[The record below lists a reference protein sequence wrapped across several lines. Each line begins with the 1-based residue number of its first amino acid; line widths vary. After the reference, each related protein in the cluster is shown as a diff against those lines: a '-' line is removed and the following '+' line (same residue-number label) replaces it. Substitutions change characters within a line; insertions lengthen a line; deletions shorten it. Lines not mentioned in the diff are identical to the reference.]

1 MAARPACQSGG
12 GRNNLVG
19 LKPNWKAVW
28 PGAALVALTLLV
40 YLPALR
46 GGFVWDDD
54 SWTSNISG
62 LLWDFSG
69 LRAIWFQP
77 TALQQYYPL
86 SGTTF
91 WLDYQFWGFWTTPY
105 HVENV
110 VLHALAALLFWRLLL
125 RLGVPGAWLAAALF
139 ALHPVMVESAAWI
152 TERKNVLSL
161 VLFLGALLAYRRY
174 GEGVTRD
181 QCPVSGTDSIRSR
194 VTGHGS
200 PFYVLALVL
209 FLGALLAKTTT
220 FSLPAAML
228 LIGWWQRGRIRWRAD
243 VLPTLPFLALSMGLC
258 LVTAWL
264 EKHHV
269 GAQGPDF
276 DLTWPQRCLVAG
288 RVPWFY
294 LGKLLWPADLCFVY
308 ARWEPAAGVW
318 WQWLFPAAA
327 VGALAALWGLR
338 SRMGR
343 GPLTA
348 ALFYVGTLF
357 PLLGFLNAYG
367 MRYSFVWDHWVY
379 LPSLGIFALVAALV
393 VRAAEGLGKPGM
405 VYGFGAIVLPV
416 LGLLTWRQAGMYTDM
431 ETLWRTT
438 LAKNPEAWMAHNN
451 LGVCLFK
458 AGRLDEAM
466 DYFRKSVEL
475 KPSEA
480 TIHSDYGAALQRS
493 GKLDAG
499 EAEVRKA
506 LALAPN
512 LVTARINLAEIFQ
525 KRGRLNEA
533 LEEYKSVLQLAP
545 VSVPGRLRLADTLCQ
560 LGRPDEAIPYY
571 REVVGANPD
580 DTNAWIKLG
589 LALIEQGNFTTA
601 ESTFSTV
608 LKTDPKEAQAV
619 DGLGYALAMQGRV
632 DEAKARF
639 FESMRLDPQS
649 AYPHLHYA
657 MCLSAQ
663 RQGREAIQEYRKA
676 LELNDQLSMA
686 DNNLAWMLASHPD
699 PKIRNGRE
707 AVELG
712 ERACRLTD
720 NEQPFYLG
728 TLAAAYAEA
737 GRFNDA
743 VATAEKARDLARK
756 AGLEKL
762 AERNEQLLKLYRAGQ
777 PYREPAEVR
786 P

>member
-1 MAARPACQSGG
+1 MASNKAGVSPARKKPSGFIFP
-12 GRNNLVG
+12 G
-19 LKPNWKAVW
+19 LW
-28 PGAALVALTLLV
+28 PAALIGLLV
-40 YLPALR
+40 VIAYWPALR

-451 LGVCLFK
+451 LGDVLLK
-458 AGRLDEAM
+458 QGR
-466 DYFRKSVEL
+466 
-475 KPSEA
+475 
-480 TIHSDYGAALQRS
+480 I
-493 GKLDAG
+493 
-499 EAEVRKA
+499 
-506 LALAPN
+506 
-512 LVTARINLAEIFQ
+512 
-525 KRGRLNEA
+525 
-533 LEEYKSVLQLAP
+533 
-545 VSVPGRLRLADTLCQ
+545 
-560 LGRPDEAIPYY
+560 DEAISQVQQAIRLKPGYADGYNNLGAILYKQGWIDEAIRQYQEALRLNPDYADACYNLGNAFYKKGQIDEAIRQY
-571 REVVGANPD
+571 RETIRLRPD
-580 DTNAWIKLG
+580 YAKAYYNLG
-589 LALIEQGNFTTA
+589 TALGVKGQINEAISQFQEA
-601 ESTFSTV
+601 LR
-608 LKTDPKEAQAV
+608 LKPDFVEAQ
-619 DGLGYALAMQGRV
+619 
-632 DEAKARF
+632 
-639 FESMRLDPQS
+639 
-649 AYPHLHYA
+649 
-657 MCLSAQ
+657 
-663 RQGREAIQEYRKA
+663 
-676 LELNDQLSMA
+676 
-686 DNNLAWMLASHPD
+686 NNLAHALEIKNAS
-699 PKIRNGRE
+699 
-707 AVELG
+707 
-712 ERACRLTD
+712 
-720 NEQPFYLG
+720 
-728 TLAAAYAEA
+728 A
-737 GRFNDA
+737 GR
-743 VATAEKARDLARK
+743 
-756 AGLEKL
+756 
-762 AERNEQLLKLYRAGQ
+762 
-777 PYREPAEVR
+777 
-786 P
+786 

>member
-1 MAARPACQSGG
+1 M
-12 GRNNLVG
+12 G

-28 PGAALVALTLLV
+28 LGTLFFALTLLV

-62 LLWDFSG
+62 LLRDFSG

-105 HVENV
+105 HVENIL
-110 VLHALAALLFWRLLL
+110 LHALAALLFWRLLV

-161 VLFLGALLAYRRY
+161 VLFLGALLAYLRHAQ
-174 GEGVTRD
+174 GK
-181 QCPVSGTDSIRSR
+181 SR
-194 VTGHGS
+194 VESREPRAGS
-200 PFYVLALVL
+200 RSSTPDARRSTLFYALSLVL
-209 FLGALLAKTTT
+209 FLAALLAKTTA
-220 FSLPAAML
+220 FPLPAVIL
-228 LIGWWQRGRIRWRAD
+228 LLAWWQRGRIRWRAD
-243 VLPTLPFLALSMGLC
+243 VLPTLPFFALSMGLC

-269 GAQGPDF
+269 GAQGADF

-308 ARWEPAAGVW
+308 ARWEPDAGVW

-327 VGALAALWGLR
+327 VGVLAALWGLR

-379 LPSLGIFALVAALV
+379 LPSLGMFALVAALV

-416 LGLLTWRQAGMYTDM
+416 LGLLTWRQAGMYTDV

-438 LAKNPEAWMAHNN
+438 LAKNPEAWMAQNN
-451 LGVCLFK
+451 LG
-458 AGRLDEAM
+458 AW
-466 DYFRKSVEL
+466 YFARRM
-475 KPSEA
+475 PA
-480 TIHSDYGAALQRS
+480 
-493 GKLDAG
+493 
-499 EAEVRKA
+499 EAEVLYREALQLNPGYAEAYDNLGTALAAQGKLPEAIENFDRALQLRPGYAEGHYNLGIALASQGKWAEAIQQYEQALQIKPRYLDALNNLGTALAVQGKPVEAIQCFNRVLQLKPDSAGTRFNLGLALAGQGKSAEAMQHFQQA
-506 LALAPN
+506 LALA
-512 LVTARINLAEIFQ
+512 TA
-525 KRGRLNEA
+525 
-533 LEEYKSVLQLAP
+533 
-545 VSVPGRLRLADTLCQ
+545 
-560 LGRPDEAIPYY
+560 
-571 REVVGANPD
+571 
-580 DTNAWIKLG
+580 
-589 LALIEQGNFTTA
+589 QGNA
-601 ESTFSTV
+601 
-608 LKTDPKEAQAV
+608 P
-619 DGLGYALAMQGRV
+619 
-632 DEAKARF
+632 
-639 FESMRLDPQS
+639 
-649 AYPHLHYA
+649 
-657 MCLSAQ
+657 
-663 RQGREAIQEYRKA
+663 
-676 LELNDQLSMA
+676 
-686 DNNLAWMLASHPD
+686 
-699 PKIRNGRE
+699 
-707 AVELG
+707 
-712 ERACRLTD
+712 
-720 NEQPFYLG
+720 
-728 TLAAAYAEA
+728 LAAAIRARM
-737 GRFNDA
+737 GS
-743 VATAEKARDLARK
+743 VAPASV
-756 AGLEKL
+756 
-762 AERNEQLLKLYRAGQ
+762 Q
-777 PYREPAEVR
+777 PKTP
-786 P
+786 